1 MGNAMTF
8 REWLDET
15 IENEEADE
23 EYQRDLERYEAG
35 RRQVRRIRM
44 INALAT
50 FFPDM
55 PQLEARVYWGV
66 TSY

>member
-1 MGNAMTF
+1 MTF
-8 REWLDET
+8 RDWLNET

-23 EYQRDLERYEAG
+23 EYERDLERYEEN

-50 FFPDM
+50 LFPDM

>member
-1 MGNAMTF
+1 MTF
-8 REWLDET
+8 RDWLDKT